1 MGDGETTPRQ
11 DGQDAG
17 AVERYQLFGG
27 AVTVDLPRGLVD
39 ASDVRPVPDNQE
51 VWFDGDGDGGRS
63 VIVEVLERVEGL
75 EDGKAA
81 SFFCNDLV
89 RPP

>member
-1 MGDGETTPRQ
+1 MPPRQ
-11 DGQDAG
+11 EGQEGQDEG

-51 VWFDGDGDGGRS
+51 VWFDGDGGRS

-81 SFFCNDLV
+81 SFFFNDLV